1 MAVNQ
6 AQALLRGL
14 FFSES
19 HLLALFLRAWVW
31 RLCICQALP
40 RPAKGCAVREV
51 CLSTL
56 DLVLCVCGFPLSS
69 PGASQATNRETI
81 QKAISRLDEDLATLS
96 QMNKLSESLG
106 FPHQVC
112 ALS

>member
-1 MAVNQ
+1 MPGSSPFA
-6 AQALLRGL
+6 
-14 FFSES
+14 
-19 HLLALFLRAWVW
+19 
-31 RLCICQALP
+31 
-40 RPAKGCAVREV
+40 RPIPGSAEGCAVREV
-51 CLSTL
+51 CLSKL
-56 DLVLCVCGFPLSS
+56 DLVLRVHGSPLSS

-96 QMNKLSESLG
+96 QMSKLSESLG